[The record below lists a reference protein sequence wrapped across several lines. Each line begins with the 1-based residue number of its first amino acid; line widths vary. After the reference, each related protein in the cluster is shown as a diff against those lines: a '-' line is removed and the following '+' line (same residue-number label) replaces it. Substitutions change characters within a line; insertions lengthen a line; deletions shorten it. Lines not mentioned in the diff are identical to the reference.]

1 MVEKDVTVDMRESS
15 CRCSEQ
21 GHGRREKGR
30 GRARGE
36 ERTSGPREKLKTKRP
51 GENTAE
57 MAGLY

>member
-1 MVEKDVTVDMRESS
+1 MQMLWTGPWAEREG
-15 CRCSEQ
+15 Q
-21 GHGRREKGR
+21 
-30 GRARGE
+30 GRARDE